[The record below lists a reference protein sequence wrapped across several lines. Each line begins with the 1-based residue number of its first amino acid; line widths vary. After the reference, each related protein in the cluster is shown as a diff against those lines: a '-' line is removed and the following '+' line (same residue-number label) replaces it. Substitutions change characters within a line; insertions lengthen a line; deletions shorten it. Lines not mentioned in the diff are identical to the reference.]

1 MTMYTTMTRNR
12 VLRLKAKGWL
22 MTGQL
27 INDLVYDGFEY
38 FEIAFDK
45 HEGFPI
51 LRGNGYNPRED
62 WMLGKE
68 VTQWIRLYKYAA

>member
-12 VLRLKAKGWL
+12 VFRLKAKGWL

-27 INDLVYDGFEY
+27 INDLVYDDFEY

-45 HEGFPI
+45 YEGFPI
-51 LRGNGYNPRED
+51 LRGNGYNPYEWDNDDAR
-62 WMLGKE
+62 
-68 VTQWIRLYKYAA
+68 